1 MDLIKQTQQGDPGI
15 GRMKGFFQAAH
26 LLGDVGS
33 LLTDAEFWE
42 FSRNL
47 LGFSF
52 LVNWFNSL
60 QM

>member
-1 MDLIKQTQQGDPGI
+1 
-15 GRMKGFFQAAH
+15 MKGFFQAAH
-26 LLGDVGS
+26 LLGDMGS

-52 LVNWFNSL
+52 LFNWFYSL